1 MMTNNISTRQSEILD
16 LLLNQRSG
24 LSIDEIAGELEI
36 SRNAVQQHFAS
47 LEKNDYITT
56 ANLKKT
62 AGRPVR
68 TYVLS
73 ENGLKTFPKQY
84 AWFSEIVL
92 TDLKEEMGA
101 EAFATYMKKLGTSLS
116 QQLSSQF
123 EGKPTEER
131 VISLINVMQGLG
143 FQASSSKAKTED
155 GYTIKACNCI
165 YHDLAKKHPE
175 VCEFD
180 KSLISNLLDSDAELT
195 DCMAKGGLVCNFKIK
210 E

>member
-56 ANLKKT
+56 ADLKKT

-68 TYVLS
+68 TYILS
-73 ENGLKTFPKQY
+73 ENGMKTFPKQY

-92 TDLKEEMGA
+92 TDLKEEMGS
-101 EAFATYMKKLGTSLS
+101 EAFASYMKKLGTSLS
-116 QQLSSQF
+116 QQLSSQS
-123 EGKPTEER
+123 EGKSTQER
-131 VISLINVMQGLG
+131 VTALINVMQGLG
-143 FQASSSKAKTED
+143 FQASSSKEKIED
-155 GYTIKACNCI
+155 EYTIKACNCI
-165 YHDLAKKHPE
+165 YHDLARKHPE

-180 KSLISNLLDSDAELT
+180 KALISNLLDKETELT
-195 DCMAKGGLVCNFKIK
+195 DCMAKGGLICSFKTK
-210 E
+210 